1 MVNMP
6 DKMSANST
14 EWLPLAVAAQRFG
27 YSHRE
32 SLRRR
37 LRQLRELGHVSDIG
51 SPPASY
57 RRSDTAHGGKVV
69 LMWPNPKTALLRSD
83 APSELLNPKRGRR

>member
-1 MVNMP
+1 MLNKP
-6 DKMSANST
+6 DMTSANNT
-14 EWLPLAVAAQRFG
+14 EWLPLDVAARRFG

-37 LRQLRELGHVSDIG
+37 LRQLRELGYVIDIG
-51 SPPASY
+51 TPPTSY
-57 RRSDTAHGGKVV
+57 RRSDKAESGEVV

-83 APSELLNPKRGRR
+83 APPELLNPKRGRR